1 MKDKG
6 AHAWGLASQPSAVP
20 PAASLSPQEG
30 FSAAHLPLVGPG
42 SSEPGR
48 ERPACCRHPPCPAE
62 TRRGSKA
69 GLVLHCVLGGARWH
83 LFPAW
88 VGSSI
93 VFLSRQLMEAS
104 LLPSMRFQICPVQR
118 LQFLGLGGQMCDEW
132 LTSPLFHFALGSENY
147 VISLL
152 GGDDA
157 GTDSWRINRNF
168 PDIKGKEGA
177 ERVSWKDGTAW
188 TSVWSMK
195 LYHT

>member
-1 MKDKG
+1 MWSPFDILDTVASPLTCVFCMKDKR

-30 FSAAHLPLVGPG
+30 FSAAHLPPVGPG

-62 TRRGSKA
+62 TRHGSKA

-118 LQFLGLGGQMCDEW
+118 LQFLGLSGQMCD
-132 LTSPLFHFALGSENY
+132 
-147 VISLL
+147 
-152 GGDDA
+152 D
-157 GTDSWRINRNF
+157 
-168 PDIKGKEGA
+168 
-177 ERVSWKDGTAW
+177 
-188 TSVWSMK
+188 
-195 LYHT
+195 